1 MEGFKYP
8 LVEGQHGYVTQS
20 ILDFVQLNGPV
31 RYRDMDRYYLT
42 RIQGKPDQRSS
53 SFNHHLESLVQPK
66 NRRCG
71 RYLRKGSNGLYTVH
85 YNRS

>member
-8 LVEGQHGYVTQS
+8 LREGQHGYVTQS

-71 RYLRKGSNGLYTVH
+71 RYLRKGSHGLYTVH
-85 YNRS
+85 YNR